1 MRIDDA
7 ILSGSV
13 LGSSAVVSLSGSFSG
28 SFAGDGSRLTNLPAS
43 STTYNYNPTLQST
56 NFTALSDRAYIIT
69 SSGTPVTMSLP
80 TTPQNGDSIKFAN
93 MDGRQTLIARNGN
106 KIMSDAEDMTLDV
119 VATSFELI
127 YESTSIGWTI
137 IGTRST

>member
-28 SFAGDGSRLTNLPAS
+28 SFAGDGSRLTNLPS
-43 STTYNYNPTLQST
+43 SNYNPTLQST
-56 NFTALSDRAYIIT
+56 NFTALSGRAYIIT

>member
-13 LGSSAVVSLSGSFSG
+13 LGSSAEVSLSGSFSG
-28 SFAGDGSRLTNLPAS
+28 SFAGDGSRLTNLPS
-43 STTYNYNPTLQST
+43 SNYNPTLQST
-56 NFTALSDRAYIIT
+56 NFTALSGRAYIIT

-93 MDGRQTLIARNGN
+93 MDGRQTLIARNGS

-119 VATSFELI
+119 VSTSFELI